1 MSNSNTA
8 NTTSYQSVEKHHEI
22 LALLDHSDSLHY
34 RWISKQELAWRD
46 KVATN
51 KFCNHGD
58 QFKQTLFSTGEKQA
72 RMN

>member
-8 NTTSYQSVEKHHEI
+8 NTTTNESVEKLLEI
-22 LALLDHSDSLHY
+22 LALLGHSDSLHY
-34 RWISKQELAWRD
+34 TWISKQELAWRD

-58 QFKQTLFSTGEKQA
+58 HFKQTRLSTGEKQA
-72 RMN
+72 SMN